1 MGIRAEAVP
10 DLVRN
15 MLAWLVCCLLL
26 IMMVVGRGSARS
38 EDSRRGYACLVEQVS
53 GVVWWRQPLSSGDTT
68 CRRLEAGMMLRPGCQ
83 IKTGRTSRALL
94 TLVDGTTVS
103 IGHDTYLVI
112 GPSGL
117 ESIESG
123 SGDLAV
129 PQIRMFIGRIW
140 LEVTK
145 RFQLGRG
152 FEVETPSST
161 VAVRG
166 TAFDVEV
173 DEEGTTY
180 VWVDSGEVVVEN
192 AGGSLVV
199 QPGQSGKAKKGLP
212 RRQLNLPGKGRPNGR
227 RGPDSLGSLRMRGKP
242 GGPNHPH
249 SDDDWA
255 AGQRRGQ
262 QETGPDA
269 AWTEE
274 KGGEEAIEGRW
285 GEAMKVVDGKNY
297 AGSEIAE
304 DHIAQALERCALF
317 EGMDPEAMES
327 LVREASLKD
336 VPRGGILFLQGDE
349 SYDVYV
355 VASGRIRL
363 YRMSPDGAEKNPLL
377 CTEITKS
384 SVIWR
389 P

>member
-38 EDSRRGYACLVEQVS
+38 EDSRRGHACLVEQVS
-53 GVVWWRQPLSSGDTT
+53 GVVWWRQPLASGDTT
-68 CRRLEAGMMLRPGCQ
+68 CRRLEAGMMLWPGCQ

-94 TLVDGTTVS
+94 TLADGTTVS

-117 ESIESG
+117 ESIEPG

-152 FEVETPSST
+152 FQVETPSST

-192 AGGSLVV
+192 EGGSLVV

-212 RRQLNLPGKGRPNGR
+212 PEAAEPARERQTQRPTWAGQPGKP
-227 RGPDSLGSLRMRGKP
+227 PHAGKP
-242 GGPNHPH
+242 GGPNQPH
-249 SDDDWA
+249 SDDDWPPGKGMGNKKP
-255 AGQRRGQ
+255 GQTPPGQ
-262 QETGPDA
+262 KKK
-269 AWTEE
+269 EE
-274 KGGEEAIEGRW
+274 NK
-285 GEAMKVVDGKNY
+285 
-297 AGSEIAE
+297 
-304 DHIAQALERCALF
+304 
-317 EGMDPEAMES
+317 P
-327 LVREASLKD
+327 
-336 VPRGGILFLQGDE
+336 
-349 SYDVYV
+349 
-355 VASGRIRL
+355 
-363 YRMSPDGAEKNPLL
+363 
-377 CTEITKS
+377 
-384 SVIWR
+384 
-389 P
+389 